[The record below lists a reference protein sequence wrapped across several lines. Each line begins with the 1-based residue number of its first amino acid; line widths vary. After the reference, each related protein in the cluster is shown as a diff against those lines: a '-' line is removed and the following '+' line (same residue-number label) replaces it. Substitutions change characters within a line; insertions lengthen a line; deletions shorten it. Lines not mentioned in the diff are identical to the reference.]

1 METQLERNLDFER
14 QTKKEELDE
23 PNEKLIGAD
32 TSSKLSGTSDVT
44 KAGKELEQ
52 SVYGTDS
59 EQSVQNVGQYCS
71 SGKMADESV
80 EDLDV
85 NSCFDRKVTVF
96 RIENE
101 RLEEPDDS
109 FYMVTTSDALAI
121 QKRLQET
128 SYMHLLR
135 CNRRYCSSLR
145 KRLSNPPLVSQRKL
159 RELELDRKRSSWKVT
174 IIKVK
179 LPQQWVL
186 QAAFLSDEPVKNVY
200 EFVRSCLANPEA
212 AFALRSSTSDPDNY
226 SFRRRIDWCRFIAFC
241 IASLAWISC
250 RNANRGCT
258 EARAFE
264 NGYLFVDGTDSVTPK
279 VR

>member
-23 PNEKLIGAD
+23 PNEKLTGAD

-59 EQSVQNVGQYCS
+59 EQSVQNVGRYCS

-128 SYMHLLR
+128 S
-135 CNRRYCSSLR
+135 

-212 AFALRSSTSDPDNY
+212 AFALLLLPTQIITPSEEGL
-226 SFRRRIDWCRFIAFC
+226 IDAGLSPF
-241 IASLAWISC
+241 ASLLLRGFPAEMPIEAVLKPELLKMAISSSMALT
-250 RNANRGCT
+250 RSLQSLS
-258 EARAFE
+258 E
-264 NGYLFVDGTDSVTPK
+264 NQQFSPVVT
-279 VR
+279 